1 MEKKNGLKKVLL
13 LSTLTIVILA
23 IILEFKFG
31 ASKNIDTQTDQAIE
45 SQSNDSENNT
55 PAVKEPEQPLEQKQ
69 QLESNIQSSQSKEDM
84 NEQLKRADNYLKS
97 TNPED
102 HKKAFEI
109 YKQCADKGS
118 HKAELMLGEMY
129 QEGKGVQQSNA
140 NALSYL
146 EKAFYDKDTKD
157 EAEYHV
163 CNIYIAEKKYDKA
176 IPLLEELTE
185 KDYQNSAVD
194 LASLYFTGAGDVPR
208 DQAKARAILEK
219 ASRHG
224 DVNAEVFLGD
234 LYFRSYDVPE
244 ATKLWEEAAKK
255 NNNIAQFKLGYLYIQ
270 GMGMFKL
277 FLDKKKGLMY
287 LNQSA
292 DNGNIRAMLTL
303 GDIYYNGK
311 YEIKPNKE
319 KAIGYFKRAKA
330 AGDSQATQILENI
343 AALDKRQ
350 AKPQ

>member
-1 MEKKNGLKKVLL
+1 MDKRNNLKKIILLGTLVIIVLA
-13 LSTLTIVILA
+13 V
-23 IILEFKFG
+23 ILEFKFG
-31 ASKNIDTQTDQAIE
+31 TSKNIDTQTDQTTE
-45 SQSNDSENNT
+45 SKPDDDEKNVSSVDESEHSS
-55 PAVKEPEQPLEQKQ
+55 EQKQ
-69 QLESNIQSSQSKEDM
+69 DPITIQTNQSKEDM
-84 NEQLKRADNYLKS
+84 NEQLKQADDYLKS
-97 TNPED
+97 TNPDD

-109 YKQCADKGS
+109 YKQCAEKGN

-129 QEGKGVQQSNA
+129 QEGKGVQQSNV
-140 NALSYL
+140 NALNYL

-163 CNIYIAEKKYDKA
+163 CSIYIAEKKYDKA
-176 IPLLEELTE
+176 VPLLKELTE

-219 ASRHG
+219 ASRSG
-224 DVNAEVFLGD
+224 NVNAEVFLGD

-244 ATKLWEEAAKK
+244 ATKLWEVAAKK

-292 DNGNIRAMLTL
+292 NNGNIRAMLTL

-311 YEIKPNKE
+311 YEVKPNKE
-319 KAIGYFKRAKA
+319 KAIGYFERAKA
-330 AGDSQATQILENI
+330 AGDSRAAQILENI
-343 AALDKRQ
+343 AALNKRQ